1 MVEFKVD
8 APKNPTVL
16 VNNASGLEIGRVMWV
31 DERYQFAPEPYLDVT
46 LMAVELRYIA
56 DKLDQLNG
64 VEKDHG

>member
-16 VNNASGLEIGRVMWV
+16 VNNASGLELGRIVWQ
-31 DERYQFAPEPYLDVT
+31 DSYYQFVPDPYMDVA
-46 LMAVELRYIA
+46 LMAAELRVIA
-56 DKLDQLNG
+56 DQLDQLNC